1 MHVAIYARVS
11 TVDKGQDVEN
21 QLAELRTYCSRMSY
35 TIHKEY
41 CDTVSGSKGKAL
53 RPMFDEMMRDSSRA
67 KFQGV
72 LVWSLDRFTREGI
85 SETFGYLAEL
95 KVKKVVF
102 ISYTEEHFRTTGP
115 TGDILIAIAAWV
127 AQQERKRIQER
138 VRAGLAVARAKGVR
152 LGRPKVGFNEAK
164 ALEMLREGKGDSWIA
179 KELGTGR
186 MNVARWRGLLKST
199 PLSA

>member
-21 QLAELRTYCSRMSY
+21 QLAELRTYCQRMGY
-35 TIHKEY
+35 TIHREY

-85 SETFGYLAEL
+85 AETFGYLAEL
-95 KVKKVVF
+95 KAKKVVF

-127 AQQERKRIQER
+127 AQQERKRIAER
-138 VRAGLAVARAKGVR
+138 VRAGIAVAKAKGKVF
-152 LGRPKVGFNEAK
+152 GRPKVGFDERLAK
-164 ALEMLREGKGDSWIA
+164 KLLDEGMSVSRVA

-186 MNVARWRGLLKST
+186 MNIARWKEYEINQNRI
-199 PLSA
+199 